1 MMVSSEKVFSIFE
14 SPLLNEWLQ
23 GIPMFVR
30 PEYLSGYLL
39 HQAKLLWSDVVLWT
53 VKTVVQVRNDTL
65 HQDVSYDRYL

>member
-1 MMVSSEKVFSIFE
+1 
-14 SPLLNEWLQ
+14 
-23 GIPMFVR
+23 MFVR